1 MGLKTKY
8 RIEQNPKFQDTIDA
22 AIEMIRADDDGQI
35 NFAEFREINRA
46 YPLLLMVRKYLLLPV
61 YLSFLWLTGLIFI
74 GSTQP
79 AFDLQDKMQIHT
91 LGAQGW
97 IDVME
102 NLAHAEEEIA
112 IRESQFGKPIQWV
125 LCIVNIR

>member
-61 YLSFLWLTGLIFI
+61 YLSFL
-74 GSTQP
+74 
-79 AFDLQDKMQIHT
+79 
-91 LGAQGW
+91 
-97 IDVME
+97 
-102 NLAHAEEEIA
+102 
-112 IRESQFGKPIQWV
+112 
-125 LCIVNIR
+125 